1 MKADRFVYGA
11 HALEQMRERHI
22 SKILIERAFEDPD
35 SIVPARGGR
44 HCLIKNIRK
53 NLSLQ
58 IVFREGKGVRYIIT
72 AYFTDKRY
80 EI

>member
-1 MKADRFVYGA
+1 MKEARFVYGD

-22 SKILIERAFEDPD
+22 SQSVLEGAFEDPD

-44 HCLIKNIRK
+44 HCLIKHVRK
-53 NLSLQ
+53 NLSLR
-58 IVFREGKGVRYIIT
+58 IVFREGRGVLYIIT
-72 AYFTDKRY
+72 AYFTDKKY